1 MTQSPPA
8 SGEELQNALRRT
20 VELLNEKLDAPQLER
35 IAAAFQTVRWEFDDL
50 AMAVHLV
57 SDQSGPGL
65 RFAPSVDGNPSITIG
80 MSSTTLNDA
89 AWGRTSFGTAFITG
103 KLKVKGLHPLKLS
116 KFAGMLDPFLASYRE
131 AREEVH
137 DA

>member
-8 SGEELQNALRRT
+8 SGEELRNALRRT
-20 VELLNEKLDAPQLER
+20 VELLNQKLDAPQLER

-57 SDQSGPGL
+57 SDQSGPAL
-65 RFAPSVDGNPSITIG
+65 RFAPSIDGNPSITIG

-131 AREEVH
+131 AREEADDV
-137 DA
+137 